1 MKLNW
6 WKDEKARLQ
15 RIIRLDPM
23 LLAAR
28 DNASRAILPK
38 PAMVRGVRVSDPTP
52 WTGPIP
58 RASKDEQTAQDTR
71 LRPY

>member
-1 MKLNW
+1 
-6 WKDEKARLQ
+6 LQ

-38 PAMVRGVRVSDPTP
+38 LAMVRGVRVSDPTP
-52 WTGPIP
+52 QLGQAP
-58 RASKDEQTAQDTR
+58 RLARPSLLAIADEVIE
-71 LRPY
+71 